1 MKKYNSLCYAE
12 GQSRI
17 KSITIGGFMMVALIV
32 SCIIILTNSLA
43 NKQYEAFSFPIIMLF
58 FQLFYV
64 AKHHKFVIEKIIE
77 VLKCIKTTTLSPVDH
92 SDNDFENQCNDYGI
106 YVGGLSKAL
115 VDNSTVIN
123 YLEPG
128 QVKMSCNAEASKIT
142 ASLETN
148 NIKPPTDR
156 AFSKSVLSKSQ
167 ADLKLTAIKFIT
179 LESGAEKGE
188 NSVKYVAYDKEKDL
202 ANNKP
207 LSVEDIEMDTENTQ
221 NPVTKLHKSLS
232 EQHNDNLNYDS
243 SEEDIINIFTDVD
256 NEPQKVAKDA
266 RRKRYESEPA
276 KTNND
281 LESDAFRLPQITS
294 QSETH
299 DKSLMYDLESYVKTI
314 HGIPCDNGANLYGMT
329 NIVID

>member
-1 MKKYNSLCYAE
+1 MKKYNSLCYSE

-17 KSITIGGFMMVALIV
+17 KSITIGGFMMVALIA
-32 SCIIILTNSLA
+32 SCIIILTNSLD
-43 NKQYEAFSFPIIMLF
+43 NKQHEAFSFPIIMLF

-77 VLKCIKTTTLSPVDH
+77 VLKCIKTTTLATVDH
-92 SDNDFENQCNDYGI
+92 NDNDFENQCNDYGI

-115 VDNSTVIN
+115 VDNSKVIN

-142 ASLETN
+142 ASMETN
-148 NIKPPTDR
+148 DIKLSTES
-156 AFSKSVLSKSQ
+156 AFLKGSLSTSQ

-179 LESGAEKGE
+179 LESGAQKGE
-188 NSVKYVAYDKEKDL
+188 NSVKYVAYDKENDF
-202 ANNKP
+202 AINKP
-207 LSVEDIEMDTENTQ
+207 LSVEDIEMDSENTQ
-221 NPVTKLHKSLS
+221 NPVTKQHKSS
-232 EQHNDNLNYDS
+232 SVQHNDNLNCVS

-256 NEPQKVAKDA
+256 NELPNVAKEA

-276 KTNND
+276 KKNND
-281 LESDAFRLPQITS
+281 LESDAFTLPKITS

-299 DKSLMYDLESYVKTI
+299 DRSLMYDLESYVKTI